1 MVVDVKREE
10 PFILFSALSNRTF
23 SDIAPSLRSSLYNH
37 VSSSWLDESWEK
49 ELAPAVAAAMG
60 E

>member
-1 MVVDVKREE
+1 MVVAMREEE
-10 PFILFSALSNRTF
+10 PFVVLAAPLDRTF
-23 SDIAPSLRSSLYNH
+23 SDIALSLRFSLYNH